1 MSDRPLWDDQ
11 FRETEDERNG
21 RLAEKRQRRADRE
34 AFACW
39 MDSCGLAT
47 GHGDTLDALLLE
59 AGGQIAELRA
69 RLAAQSAVIA
79 AARGLM
85 KVRRWADPEVFDA
98 REAEALGA
106 ALDAMDRETQP

>member
-21 RLAEKRQRRADRE
+21 RLAEKRQRRADRD

-69 RLAAQSAVIA
+69 RIAAQSAVIA
-79 AARGLM
+79 AARKLLASVEENLENWPG
-85 KVRRWADPEVFDA
+85 ADDL
-98 REAEALGA
+98 RA
-106 ALDAMDRETQP
+106 ALAALDRETQP